1 MRVLQIA
8 HHGVGF
14 HLAEGML
21 QNRTVGEIALIKI
34 RSGINRFGMALGKV
48 VKNRNLEPPVDEF
61 LNANA
66 ADVTGS
72 ARHEYF
78 FHFQL

>member
-1 MRVLQIA
+1 
-8 HHGVGF
+8 
-14 HLAEGML
+14 ML

-34 RSGINRFGMALGKV
+34 RSGIDRFGMALGEV
-48 VKNRNLEPPVDEF
+48 VKNGHLEPSVDEF
-61 LNANA
+61 LNADA
-66 ADVTGS
+66 ADVTSS